1 MTHPFKLLSL
11 SLISLA
17 LMLGIASCRNNNQAL
32 DRITEDSVAAEEIGN
47 DLIFKDITLEEVDN
61 KGKAV
66 WKVRAA
72 QVVYS
77 QDDKV
82 AQVTRPNGELFD
94 AGKPIFQIQGQ
105 KGEVQRDGEQI
116 LLRGQVVVTDVRSGA
131 VLKGDEMTWTPADGV
146 LLIRNNV
153 VGTHPQLRMAA
164 RQAQLFNKERRME
177 VSGRVIATATDPTMQ
192 LQADRLNWFIDQQTV
207 VSDRPLRIARLKGN
221 QITDTATGQTG
232 ELNLK
237 TKIATLRQNAQV
249 GIQNPPL
256 QIAGNSL
263 IWNLDNETLIA
274 DQPVTV
280 VHRQQ
285 QVTIRANRGNM
296 NFPQQRVYFE
306 QGVQA
311 TGQTNQ
317 SQLTSDRLTWNVQDQ
332 EVLAEGNVDYRQ
344 SNPPA
349 RVQGPRAVGRFENQT
364 VVVSGGRVVTEI
376 IPDGITPQ

>member
-1 MTHPFKLLSL
+1 MMNLNRMALPLVSLL
-11 SLISLA
+11 LI
-17 LMLGIASCRNNNQAL
+17 LGSVGCRDNNQAIE
-32 DRITEDSVAAEEIGN
+32 RIAEDTDVAAEIGS
-47 DLIFKDITLEEVDN
+47 DLIFKDITLEEVDT

-66 WKVRAA
+66 WKVHAD

-82 AQVTRPNGELFD
+82 AQVTRPDGELFD
-94 AGKPIFQIQGQ
+94 AGKPIFRIQGQ
-105 KGEVQRDGEQI
+105 TGEVRRDGEQI
-116 LLRGQVVVTDVRSGA
+116 VLRGNVIVTDIRSKA
-131 VLKGDEMTWTPADGV
+131 ILKGDEMTWIPAEGILTV
-146 LLIRNNV
+146 RNNV
-153 VGTHPQLRMAA
+153 VGTHPQMRMSA
-164 RQAQLFNKERRME
+164 RQAQLFNKERRLE

-192 LQADRLNWFIDQQTV
+192 LQAERLNWFIDQERI
-207 VSDRPLRIARLKGN
+207 VSDRPVRLGRLRNN
-221 QITDTATGQTG
+221 QVTDTATGQTG

-237 TKIATLRQNAQV
+237 TKVATLRQAAQV

-263 IWNLDNETLIA
+263 IWNLANETLVA

-280 VHRQQ
+280 IHRQQ
-285 QVTIRANRGNM
+285 QVTIRANRANM
-296 NFPQQRVYFE
+296 DFPQGRVYFE

-317 SQLTSDRLTWNVQDQ
+317 SQLASDRLTWNVTDQ
-332 EVLAEGNVDYRQ
+332 EVIAEGNVDYRQ
-344 SNPPA
+344 ANPPA

-376 IPDGITPQ
+376 IPDTIVPQ

>member
-1 MTHPFKLLSL
+1 MINLNRMALPLV
-11 SLISLA
+11 SLIL
-17 LMLGIASCRNNNQAL
+17 LLGLVSCRDNRQAI
-32 DRITEDSVAAEEIGN
+32 DQIVEDSAATEEIGS
-47 DLIFKDITLEEVDN
+47 DLIFKDITLEEVDT

-66 WKVRAA
+66 WKVHAA

-82 AQVTRPNGELFD
+82 AQVTRPDGELFD
-94 AGKPIFQIQGQ
+94 AGKPIFRIQGQ
-105 KGEVQRDGEQI
+105 TGEVQRDGEQI
-116 LLRGQVVVTDVRSGA
+116 LLRGNVIVTDIRSKA
-131 VLKGDEMTWTPADGV
+131 ILKGDEMTWIPAEGI
-146 LLIRNNV
+146 LTIRNNV
-153 VGTHPQLRMAA
+153 VGTHPQMRMSA
-164 RQAQLFNKERRME
+164 RQAQLFNKERRLE
-177 VSGRVIATATDPTMQ
+177 VSGRVIVTATDPTMQ
-192 LQADRLNWFIDQQTV
+192 LQADRLNWFIDQEII
-207 VSDRPLRIARLKGN
+207 VSDRPVRLARLRNN
-221 QITDTATGQTG
+221 QVTDTATGQTG

-237 TKIATLRQNAQV
+237 TNVATLRQAAQV

-263 IWNLDNETLIA
+263 IWNLSEETLVA

-285 QVTIRANRGNM
+285 QVTIRANRANM
-296 NFPQQRVYFE
+296 NFPQERVYFE

-317 SQLTSDRLTWNVQDQ
+317 SQLASDRLTWNVNDQ
-332 EVLAEGNVDYRQ
+332 EVVAEGNVDYRQ

-376 IPDGITPQ
+376 IPETIVPQ